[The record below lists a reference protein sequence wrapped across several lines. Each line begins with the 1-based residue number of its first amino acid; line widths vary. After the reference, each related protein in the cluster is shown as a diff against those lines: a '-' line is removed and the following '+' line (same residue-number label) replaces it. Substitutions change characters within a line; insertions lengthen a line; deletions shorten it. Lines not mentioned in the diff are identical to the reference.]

1 MVGILSWV
9 IADLIRI
16 AYRGDTSTEVKQG
29 HPKREQHIVKVF
41 TRVTSAILFADWAGF
56 VVVAM
61 IECYHTTSKWNL
73 DQY

>member
-16 AYRGDTSTEVKQG
+16 AYRGDSSTEVKPG

-41 TRVTSAILFADWAGF
+41 TRVTSAILLLNGGEFD
-56 VVVAM
+56 VIAM
-61 IECYHTTSKWNL
+61 IECYNTTSL
-73 DQY
+73 